1 MQHSSALLP
10 ELLNPTLLAAER
22 ARRARRRIDGYYPE
36 SGPLCRSGYG
46 KHLEFF
52 AAGATFRERAFIGGN
67 RTGKTFLGAYE
78 KALHLTGEYPAWW
91 PGRRFD
97 RPVKAWA
104 AGDTSKTVRDILQG
118 NLLGPVG
125 SIGTGMIPGDR
136 IRKTTARSG
145 LADAVEVVYVRHV
158 SGGTSVLTF
167 KSYDQRREAFQGTA
181 QDVIWLDEECPME
194 IYTEC
199 LLRTMTTGGL
209 LYLTFTPLQGLTEV
223 VLSFLPGGQAPGA
236 GEVSAARCV
245 VMAGWDDIPHLDAKT
260 KAELLASIPPH
271 QRDARSKG
279 VPQLG
284 SGAIY
289 PVPESD
295 FVVPDFEIPAH
306 WPRVYGLDVGW
317 KRTAGVWAALDRQT
331 STAYLYSEHYRG
343 EAEPVV
349 HTQAIK
355 SRGEW
360 ILGVIDPAARGRGQH
375 DGSRLIESYTQLGL
389 KLEAADNAVET
400 GLFEVWQRLSGGR
413 LKVFESLGNWRHEFR
428 LYRRD
433 AQGRIVKEN
442 DHLMDATRYLIVSG
456 LALAK
461 TKPVDRPRNSDGYG
475 SGGAGGWMG

>member
-1 MQHSSALLP
+1 LQHSNALLP
-10 ELLNPTLLAAER
+10 QLLNPAILAAER
-22 ARRARRRIDGYYPE
+22 ARRARRRIDSCYPD

-52 AAGATFRERAFIGGN
+52 TAGVSFRERAFIGGN
-67 RTGKTFLGAYE
+67 RTGKTWLGAYE
-78 KALHLTGEYPAWW
+78 MALHLTGEYPAWW

-97 RPVKAWA
+97 RAVKAWA

-136 IRKTTARSG
+136 IRKTTARTG

-167 KSYDQRREAFQGTA
+167 KSYDQRRESFQGTA
-181 QDVIWLDEECPME
+181 QDLIWLDEECPME

-223 VLSFLPGGQAPGA
+223 VLSFLPGGQAA
-236 GEVSAARCV
+236 GGELSAARCV
-245 VMAGWDDIPHLDAKT
+245 VMAGWDDIPHLDAQT

-295 FVVPDFEIPAH
+295 FVVKDFEIPAH
-306 WPRVYGLDVGW
+306 WPRAYGLDVGW
-317 KRTAGVWAALDRQT
+317 KRTAAVWGALDQES
-331 STAYLYSEHYRG
+331 STVYLYAEHYRG

-349 HTQAIK
+349 HAEAIK
-355 SRGEW
+355 SRGAW
-360 ILGVIDPAARGRGQH
+360 VPGVIDPASRGRGQS
-375 DGSRLIESYTQLGL
+375 DGLRLMEKYQQLGL
-389 KLEAADNAVET
+389 NLEAADNAVEA

-413 LKVFESLGNWRHEFR
+413 LKVFESLSNWRHEFR
-428 LYRRD
+428 LYRRNEKG
-433 AQGRIVKEN
+433 QIVKEN
-442 DHLMDATRYLIVSG
+442 DHLMDACRYLLASG
-456 LALAK
+456 MDRAK
-461 TKPVDRPRNSDGYG
+461 TKPVDRPRNSGGYG

>member
-1 MQHSSALLP
+1 MQHSNALPP
-10 ELLNPTLLAAER
+10 ELLNPAILAAER
-22 ARRARRRIDGYYPE
+22 LRRARRRIDGYYPD
-36 SGPLCRSGYG
+36 SGLLCRSGYG

-52 AAGATFRERAFIGGN
+52 TAGATFRERAFIGGN

-78 KALHLTGEYPAWW
+78 MALHLTGEYPAWW

-97 RPVKAWA
+97 RAVKAWA

-125 SIGTGMIPGDR
+125 ATGTGMIPGDR
-136 IRKTTARSG
+136 IRKTTARTG

-167 KSYDQRREAFQGTA
+167 KSYDQRRESFQGTA
-181 QDVIWLDEECPME
+181 QDLIWLDEECPME

-223 VLSFLPGGQAPGA
+223 VLSFLPGGQAA
-236 GEVSAARCV
+236 GGELSAARCV
-245 VMAGWDDIPHLDAKT
+245 VMAGWDDIPHLDAQT

-295 FVVPDFEIPAH
+295 FVVKDFEVPAH
-306 WPRVYGLDVGW
+306 WPRAYGLDVGW
-317 KRTAGVWAALDRQT
+317 NRTAAVWGALDRET
-331 STAYLYSEHYRG
+331 STVYLYAEHYRG

-349 HTQAIK
+349 HAEAIK
-355 SRGEW
+355 SRGAW
-360 ILGVIDPAARGRGQH
+360 VPGVIDPASRGRGQS
-375 DGSRLIESYTQLGL
+375 DGLRLMEKYQQLGL
-389 KLEAADNAVET
+389 NLEAADNAVEA

-413 LKVFESLGNWRHEFR
+413 LKVFESLSNWRHEFR
-428 LYRRD
+428 LYRRNEKG
-433 AQGRIVKEN
+433 QIVKEN
-442 DHLMDATRYLIVSG
+442 DHLMDACRYLLASG
-456 LALAK
+456 MNRAK
-461 TKPVDRPRNSDGYG
+461 TKPVDRPRNSDAYG